1 MMRKLYDLA
10 RGTVKLR
17 VSGPQPERILN
28 FCAEHGIE
36 FRSASPCR
44 DFSMTFSLFRPTART
59 SCPKT
64 EKTGLR

>member
-36 FRSASPCR
+36 FRSASPAGI
-44 DFSMTFSLFRPTART
+44 FR
-59 SCPKT
+59 
-64 EKTGLR
+64 

>member
-36 FRSASPCR
+36 
-44 DFSMTFSLFRPTART
+44 SLQGFFDDVFHFFVRLPGHHV
-59 SCPKT
+59 PKR
-64 EKTGLR
+64 KKRA